1 MSAARFSNFYR
12 SDVNTARKVDIE
24 YILAAV
30 TVSMELALIANMTN
44 MNIKSIYVNISWSVE
59 CRLRVGTVSCGE
71 GRENEDRTG
80 KLW

>member
-59 CRLRVGTVSCGE
+59 CRLRVGTE
-71 GRENEDRTG
+71 GWENEDRTS